1 MYVLIDMEWITNRH
15 GNHWPTQLAA
25 SRVDEAWN
33 TVDAFSVLFR
43 PKDASFQD
51 WNHMAFSG
59 WDRQDFEDG
68 ESLYPG
74 LDAFQ
79 KWLRADDIICWWHQ
93 EANDLFNMFIK
104 IAQVRDLVSK
114 VIFLGDYIYGFLAG
128 QKASVGSP
136 YKLCAA
142 RDIPVPEPAH
152 CSQND
157 ILAIQ
162 ALVNGIGFQQRYL
175 LQPPKKWVKDYT
187 ALKGTTVFPLLY
199 DPDENTLHRSDC
211 ELLPE
216 DKYLPAFTSFKA
228 PIRRKYKPCP
238 CCREEFLDAIWDR
251 NQDTI
256 ERSYFNFVYSTQSK
270 VFHSRN
276 CSHILLA
283 YSIQGTVSFDT
294 CLKTGRR
301 PCKHCNPEPITSKA
315 INFSRQVQEA
325 IQAPQ
330 KQSGR
335 NLSKD
340 EKSALGRYKRA
351 KEERET
357 ALKKG
362 VLTESERN
370 TVMALSQ
377 PGLAFWASR
386 GYRTFHRRNCP
397 QITGLTQLVGF
408 PRYQDA
414 VHAGYCPCRH
424 CKPSPK
430 QNVVF
435 SIPITNKERTGETT
449 DTLVRLCTEHCL
461 PFQYDS
467 RYFEMQTMVGKW
479 RIDMSLRPV
488 RLEHI
493 NLVSHPQN
501 TKKYH
506 VQPRLFLSL
515 KDTFDYIMRHDSTL
529 MKKIEAD
536 DQDAQLQMG

>member
-1 MYVLIDMEWITNRH
+1 MTHYLNRAKNNRH
-15 GNHWPTQLAA
+15 GSHWPTQLAA
-25 SRVDEAWN
+25 SRVDAAWN
-33 TVDAFSVLFR
+33 TVDTFSVLFR

-51 WNHMAFSG
+51 WNHMAFFG
-59 WDRQDFEDG
+59 WNRQAFLDG
-68 ESLYPG
+68 EALYSG
-74 LDAFQ
+74 LVAFQ
-79 KWLRADDIICWWHQ
+79 KWLRPDDIICWWHQ
-93 EANDLFNMFIK
+93 EANDLYNMFTK
-104 IAQVRDLVSK
+104 IAQVRNPAGK
-114 VIFLGDYIYGFLAG
+114 VIFLGDYIYGFLSS

-142 RDIPVPEPAH
+142 RGIPVPEPAH

-162 ALVNGIGFQQRYL
+162 ALVKGIGFQQSYL

-199 DPDENTLHRSDC
+199 DPDAKLLHRSDC

-216 DKYLPAFTSFKA
+216 DKYLPAYTSFKA
-228 PIRRKYKPCP
+228 PIRRKYKPCS
-238 CCREEFLDAIWDR
+238 CCREEYLDALWER

-256 ERSYFNFVYSTQSK
+256 ERK
-270 VFHSRN
+270 
-276 CSHILLA
+276 
-283 YSIQGTVSFDT
+283 G
-294 CLKTGRR
+294 
-301 PCKHCNPEPITSKA
+301 
-315 INFSRQVQEA
+315 INFSRQVQTA

-330 KQSGR
+330 KQAER
-335 NLSKD
+335 NLAKG
-340 EKSALGRYKRA
+340 EKSAIGRFKWA

-357 ALKKG
+357 TLKKG
-362 VLTESERN
+362 VLTDSERN

-435 SIPITNKERTGETT
+435 
-449 DTLVRLCTEHCL
+449 L
-461 PFQYDS
+461 S
-467 RYFEMQTMVGKW
+467 RSQTRSVLAKQ
-479 RIDMSLRPV
+479 RIRWYSSARST
-488 RLEHI
+488 
-493 NLVSHPQN
+493 VSHSN
-501 TKKYH
+501 T
-506 VQPRLFLSL
+506 
-515 KDTFDYIMRHDSTL
+515 TIGTL
-529 MKKIEAD
+529 RCRRWWANGE
-536 DQDAQLQMG
+536 LT